1 MADRHP
7 AAVLAG
13 AVLAAVTVELA
24 AVALLLLGW
33 GLQQTWWFSSALLGC
48 AAAFGVGL
56 GVAYGATELVLRSR
70 GVVLALLVG
79 LGLAPLGPIC
89 GGYLLHRFTAT
100 DDLQAIDALWRTLVD
115 GDLWRPALVI
125 GPFALACYSPLLA
138 ARLRERDTPTQV
150 AAMAVG
156 GAVWLAFALALHEA
170 WPVDMPLG
178 AWVYALLLLVRVAL
192 TAPALVLADRVAD
205 VVLRR
210 VRGADAT
217 PPITRRGSIATGRRV
232 GVAVVLGGLA
242 ALGLGARCGD
252 EPVALTV
259 RRLHALRGPAQRHE
273 LVRALAVTVAM
284 PGDAAPLLGVV
295 GAVHLHAPRS
305 TRDQESRRAEAVARL
320 RDLVR
325 ERYAPAV
332 AMAVAETRQTA
343 PSFTLRELAPAVRPS
358 LREGDLMS
366 MRAVGEA
373 LAEFGWQGRR
383 WSEHREGL
391 ALLERVAK
399 GGDAHALLALAE
411 WESSTPVVAATL
423 VRRALRL
430 ELDHDQRRRAAGL
443 LEWLLE
449 LSPGVRSAS
458 DAVDVVRV
466 LDATDAPL
474 DGAVE
479 LYLRLPECDGWGD
492 WGVRRL
498 YREVRRG
505 EVVHGLISGSDL
517 LWVRFSYDVERSR
530 AGVVDG
536 DARVGADGTIA
547 VRWLPAG
554 KYGLIQGLVSDA
566 RGRLLAGKSVELRV
580 EEPSDWRPRPGLVTL
595 TDADGRFSFADVPPG
610 DYVVG
615 VVDERGRTDK
625 ASLQRASPGDECAL
639 IAPLDVESLIDSR

>member
-13 AVLAAVTVELA
+13 AVLAAVAVELA

-33 GLQQTWWFSSALLGC
+33 GLQQAWWFSSALLGC
-48 AAAFGVGL
+48 AAAFGMGL

-70 GVVLALLVG
+70 GVAPALLVG

-89 GGYLLHRFTAT
+89 GGYVLHRFTAT

-150 AAMAVG
+150 AAMATG
-156 GAVWLAFALALHEA
+156 GAIWLAFALALHEA

-205 VVLRR
+205 LVLRR

-232 GVAVVLGGLA
+232 GVAVVLGGLV
-242 ALGLGARCGD
+242 ALAIGARCGD
-252 EPVALTV
+252 EPAALTV

-273 LVRALAVTVAM
+273 LVRALAVVVAK
-284 PGDAAPLLGVV
+284 PSDAAPLLGVV

-305 TRDQESRRAEAVARL
+305 TRGWESRRAEAVARL
-320 RDLVR
+320 RELVR

-332 AMAVAETRQTA
+332 AMAVAETRQPT
-343 PSFTLRELAPAVRPS
+343 PSFSLRELAPVVRPS

-391 ALLERVAK
+391 TLLERVAQE
-399 GGDAHALLALAE
+399 GDAHALLALAD
-411 WESSTPVVAATL
+411 WESPTPVVAATL

-430 ELDHDQRRRAAGL
+430 DLDHDQRRRAAGL
-443 LEWLLE
+443 LEWVLE
-449 LSPGVRSAS
+449 LSPELRTSS

-466 LDATDAPL
+466 VDDTGAPL
-474 DGAVE
+474 DGVVE
-479 LYLRLPECDGWGD
+479 LYLRLPDCDGWGD

-498 YREVRRG
+498 HREVRRG
-505 EVVHGLISGSDL
+505 ELVHGLIAGSDVA
-517 LWVRFSYDVERSR
+517 WTRFSYDGERSR
-530 AGVVDG
+530 AGLVDG
-536 DARVGADGTIA
+536 DAHVGAGGVIS
-547 VRWLPAG
+547 VRRIPAG
-554 KYGLIQGLVSDA
+554 KYGLIQGLVCDV
-566 RGRLLAGKSVELRV
+566 RGRLLAGKNVELRAG
-580 EEPSDWRPRPGLVTL
+580 EPAEWRPRPGVATF
-595 TDADGRFSFADVPPG
+595 TDPEGRFAFADVPPG
-610 DYVVG
+610 VYVVG
-615 VVDERGRTDK
+615 VVDKRGRTDK
-625 ASLQRASPGDECAL
+625 ASQQRVSSGDEVAL